1 MMIVS
6 FRRLAAFAV
15 AGLLV
20 IVACGQRPTL
30 AADQQAARAFIDD
43 LGRRT
48 ISVLEDTGLSY
59 DEARDRFRTLFL
71 EGFDTATIGRFV
83 LGRYWRGAT
92 DEQRQTYQQL
102 FEDMVVETYTRRFR
116 EYSGES
122 LQIEGSRP
130 EGDNDVMVQTSI
142 VRPGG
147 GPPVAVTWRV
157 RERDGTYQII
167 DVVIEGISMSV
178 TQRNEFG
185 SIIQR
190 NGGDINALFDAMRAN
205 IEAARRGT

>member
-1 MMIVS
+1 MIVS

-20 IVACGQRPTL
+20 IAVAGQRPAF

-48 ISVLEDTGLSY
+48 ISVLEDTSQSF
-59 DEARDRFRTLFL
+59 DQVRTQFRSLFL
-71 EGFDTATIGRFV
+71 DGFDAATIGRFV

-92 DEQRQTYQQL
+92 EEQRQTYQQL
-102 FEDMVVETYTRRFR
+102 FEDMIVETYTRRFR

-122 LQIEGSRP
+122 LRIEGSRP
-130 EGDNDVMVQTSI
+130 EGDNDVMVQTNI
-142 VRPGG
+142 VRPEG

-157 RERDGTYQII
+157 RERDGTFKII

-190 NGGDINALFDAMRAN
+190 NGGNINALFDAMRAN